1 MRLNI
6 WMLLFCMLGT
16 HSFAQESATKPD
28 DDVVPVESDETP
40 LDFWMQKKLG
50 YSSEILKGLALGDFD
65 LVESSARHLR
75 VLNRIEGFV
84 RSRNPDYRTNIN
96 LFERSTNEV
105 IRQAKA
111 ENIEGVTLAYHQMTL
126 SCVRCHQTLRE

>member
-1 MRLNI
+1 MRLNV
-6 WMLLFCMLGT
+6 WMLLVCLLGT
-16 HSFAQESATKPD
+16 PLFAQDPKIEPAD
-28 DDVVPVESDETP
+28 ELVPVESAETP

-96 LFERSTNEV
+96 LFDRSTNEV